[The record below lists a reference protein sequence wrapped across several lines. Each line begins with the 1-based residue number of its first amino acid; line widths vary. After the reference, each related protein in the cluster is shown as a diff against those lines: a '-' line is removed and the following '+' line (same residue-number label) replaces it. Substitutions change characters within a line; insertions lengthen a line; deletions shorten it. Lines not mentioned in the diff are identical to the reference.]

1 MFYATGQPGW
11 MRFGGSAMPYQNNDP
26 TLEKHALKQ
35 QAEALQTELDD
46 IKKRLSR
53 ILNEAEA
60 E

>member
-1 MFYATGQPGW
+1 
-11 MRFGGSAMPYQNNDP
+11 MPYQQNDP

-35 QAEALQTELDD
+35 QAEALQSELDD